1 MTLKEYA
8 FTLKKRLMLNPTA
21 DTAKQIT
28 IELKNKKYSDGSNL
42 TPKDIEYILDIIR
55 YDRDDNGHVI
65 LKDSD
70 NSTFLKTVA
79 LLKSNIND
87 NEGK

>member
-8 FTLKKRLMLNPTA
+8 LTLKKRLMLNPTE
-21 DTAKQIT
+21 DTAKHIT
-28 IELKNKKYSDGSNL
+28 IELKNKKYSDDSNL
-42 TPKDIEYILDIIR
+42 MPKDIEYILDIIQ
-55 YDRDDNGHVI
+55 YDRDENGHVI

-79 LLKSNIND
+79 FLKSNISD
-87 NEGK
+87 NGGE